1 MDTEDV
7 GRNSHFFRRGAGK
20 RQEAVKYRERP
31 RWGLSCDEC
40 RYIYSICQMFSR
52 QDTAIQRQIKAVLDE
67 VSARGTASESDAV
80 RRRQALWRCLSTKDE
95 QVRVAADFFMD
106 QSTLS
111 RLVREFYRG
120 YALRY
125 LR

>member
-1 MDTEDV
+1 M
-7 GRNSHFFRRGAGK
+7 R
-20 RQEAVKYRERP
+20 YRERP

-52 QDTAIQRQIKAVLDE
+52 QDTAIQRQIKSVLDE
-67 VSARGTASESDAV
+67 VSSRGTASESDAV
-80 RRRQALWRCLSTKDE
+80 RRRRALWRCLSTKDE
-95 QVRVAADFFMD
+95 QVSVAADCFMD